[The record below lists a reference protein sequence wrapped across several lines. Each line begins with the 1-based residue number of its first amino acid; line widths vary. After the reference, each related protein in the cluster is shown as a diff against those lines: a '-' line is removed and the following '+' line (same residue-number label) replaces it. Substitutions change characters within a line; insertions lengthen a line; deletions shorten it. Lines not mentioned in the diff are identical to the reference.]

1 MKKKILCLA
10 MIALMVIGTPLTANA
25 EHFEGSKNWNVE
37 FNGNNLNDNFTNG
50 DVTETI
56 LSKLQPGDSVTLQI
70 NMKNTDN
77 KKSDWYLTNEV
88 LRTLEETAAGGNAA
102 DGAYTYLLTYHNPTK
117 KKETVLFD
125 SERVGGKE
133 EDTDKAKNEMGL
145 HEATDN
151 LDEWIYLDRLNGGE
165 SAYVTLY
172 VKLDGE
178 TQGNAYQE
186 SAAQLKMNF
195 AVEKVNDATI
205 TKEKV
210 VEGEEKVE
218 TVIVTKYV
226 PSMVKTGDNSQLVL
240 FSTLTLISGLGLLVF
255 ALFLMKKRRK
265 GEE

>member
-10 MIALMVIGTPLTANA
+10 MMVLMVIGTPLTANA
-25 EHFEGSKNWNVE
+25 EHIEGSKDWNVE
-37 FNGNNLNDNFTNG
+37 FNGNSLNDNFTNG
-50 DVTETI
+50 DVTEEI

-77 KKSDWYLTNEV
+77 KKTDWYLTNKVVE
-88 LRTLEETAAGGNAA
+88 TLEETAAGGNAA
-102 DGAYTYLLTYHNPTK
+102 GGAYTYVLTYHGPANK
-117 KKETVLFD
+117 NIVLFD
-125 SERVGGKE
+125 SELVGGE
-133 EDTDKAKNEMGL
+133 EADLDKKKNEMGL

-151 LDEWIYLDRLNGGE
+151 LEEWIYLDRLNGGE

-240 FSTLTLISGLGLLVF
+240 FSTLTLVSGLGLFVF
-255 ALFLMKKRRK
+255 AMFLMKKRRK

>member
-25 EHFEGSKNWNVE
+25 EHFEGSKNWNVT
-37 FNGNNLNDNFTNG
+37 FDGKNLSDNFTNG

-70 NMKNTDN
+70 NMKNTDS

-88 LRTLEETAAGGNAA
+88 LKTLEETAAGGNAA
-102 DGAYTYLLTYHNPTK
+102 GGAYTYLLTYHDPA

-125 SERVGGKE
+125 SERVGGE
-133 EDTDKAKNEMGL
+133 EDVEKEKSEIGL

-151 LDEWIYLDRLNGGE
+151 LDEWVYLDRLNSGE

-186 SAAQLKMNF
+186 SVAQLKMNF

-205 TKEKV
+205 TKKKV

-218 TVIVTKYV
+218 TVVVTKYV

-240 FSTLTLISGLGLLVF
+240 FSTLTLVSGLGLFVF
-255 ALFLMKKRRK
+255 ATYLMKKRRK